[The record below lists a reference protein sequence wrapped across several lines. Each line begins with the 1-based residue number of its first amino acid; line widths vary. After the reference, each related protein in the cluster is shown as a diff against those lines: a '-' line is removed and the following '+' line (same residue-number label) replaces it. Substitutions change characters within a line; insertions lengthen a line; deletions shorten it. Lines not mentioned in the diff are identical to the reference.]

1 MIINFY
7 TFSKKSRSTARP
19 SGEGTSYE
27 CILKEPSGIVNP
39 TIRIKLSPTVAPPWN
54 YCYIPSFGR
63 YYWVGEWV
71 YTMGSVWEASL
82 SVDSLASW
90 KDQIGAKELY
100 VLRAS
105 AQYDGAVIDS
115 LYPAKAHP
123 QSYIDRVTLVTLS
136 NRAGTSSLAMPGF
149 WNRLPEAGAYYLGVV
164 GNNSTGV
171 TCYVFNYDGFRQ
183 VLKELTEYDPTD
195 MEDVSSGIAKQLADP
210 MQYIVFCYWLP
221 FLPVGKSLSNNLTI
235 KFGYYEIAI
244 SSASV
249 DYPLGAIIDPVA
261 DMTKAE
267 IEFTIRKHPQASSR
281 GEYLNQAPFSDY
293 RISLLPFGVFSLDGS
308 MMINDQT
315 IRAEWWTDFMTGQAE
330 LSIWATNTLMAK
342 TKAMFG
348 IPINL
353 SQAVVD
359 HIGVASGAASA
370 SAGFI
375 GNAVMGNWGAAV
387 SDLFSGIGSA
397 VAAKQPKISQLGG
410 GGDFLPFCNDPP
422 ALLSDFYLI
431 VDEYNTDLGR
441 PLCKLRTPAALGS
454 GYIQALNG
462 EIEAPATQRE
472 LDEIAGYLTGG
483 FFYE

>member
-19 SGEGTSYE
+19 SGSGTSYE

-39 TIRIKLSPTVAPPWN
+39 TIRIKLSPAVAPPWN
-54 YCYIPSFGR
+54 YCYIPSFSR

-105 AQYDGAVIDS
+105 AESDGKVIDTI
-115 LYPAKAHP
+115 YPTLADP
-123 QSYIDRVTLVTLS
+123 RSYIDRVTSVTIS
-136 NRAGTSSLAMPGF
+136 NKAGTSVTSSNF
-149 WNRLPEAGAYYLGVV
+149 WSGGAGYYYLGVV
-164 GNNSTGV
+164 GNNRTGV
-171 TCYVFNYDGFRQ
+171 SCYCMTYNGFK
-183 VLKELTEYDPTD
+183 VLLKALTDYTPSD
-195 MEDVSSGIAKQLADP
+195 MSDVSSGIAKALANP
-210 MQYIVFCYWLP
+210 MQFIVFCYWLP
-221 FLPVGKSLSNNLTI
+221 FAPVGAQFQLQMTI
-235 KFGYYEIAI
+235 NFGYYPITI
-244 SSASV
+244 SGTLAH
-249 DYPLGAIIDPVA
+249 AAEIDPINDA
-261 DMTKAE
+261 TKVS
-267 IEFTIRKHPQASSR
+267 ISFPIRKHPQASSR
-281 GEYLNQAPFSDY
+281 GVYLNQAPYSNY
-293 RISLLPFGVFSLDGS
+293 RLQILPFGVFSLDGS
-308 MMINDQT
+308 MMIEDQT
-315 IRAEWWTDFMTGQAE
+315 LTAEFWTDISTGQAQ
-330 LSIWATNTLMAK
+330 LSIWATNTLLAK
-342 TKAMFG
+342 QKTQLG
-348 IPINL
+348 VPVNI

-359 HIGVASGAASA
+359 YTGAA
-370 SAGFI
+370 AGMAGGI
-375 GNAVMGNWGAAV
+375 GGAVMDTLTGDFFGA
-387 SDLFSGIGSA
+387 FSGILTGIGSA
-397 VAAKQPKISQLGG
+397 AQAMQPKVSQLGG
-410 GGDFLPFCNDPP
+410 GGDYLPFCNDPP

-431 VDEYNTDLGR
+431 ADEYNADLGR